1 MIIYLM
7 KTLEFN
13 NMIIVARSVFPED
26 SKYHKFNLDVC
37 LYKLYALHAE

>member
-1 MIIYLM
+1 MIYDNFLM

-26 SKYHKFNLDVC
+26 NKY
-37 LYKLYALHAE
+37 